1 MYKLYLLT
9 KTPQKYPT
17 RTVKKF
23 TQKRS
28 NATRWPPP
36 KRGKMAAKPKTKVY
50 QIEQKNKQKKAKLP
64 QTSTNQPTR
73 NLIIFTYYI
82 IVECANF
89 RSMLNCVNNLEPQ
102 SMNSGIERAALMI
115 SEEKTQHDSRKTSF
129 ALSTTTKCK
138 QTTTEKKKYKHKHT
152 LFVCLSVSVTLCLH
166 LSLSTSL
173 LLYTVYCQN
182 KTITKTVYLLNSIV
196 FTSIVCFC

>member
-1 MYKLYLLT
+1 
-9 KTPQKYPT
+9 
-17 RTVKKF
+17 
-23 TQKRS
+23 
-28 NATRWPPP
+28 
-36 KRGKMAAKPKTKVY
+36 MAAAKTWQNGRQTKNKSVPNWAK
-50 QIEQKNKQKKAKLP
+50 KNKQKKAKLP

-166 LSLSTSL
+166 LSLSL
-173 LLYTVYCQN
+173 LRYYCILCTVR
-182 KTITKTVYLLNSIV
+182 TKQ
-196 FTSIVCFC
+196 